1 MKLKTRIIALVSAA
15 LAGLLLLSGI
25 ALYQLREQLMEERRA
40 QLTTLVELAHASL
53 GKIHERE
60 KAGEFSREDAQ
71 KLARET
77 IGSFHKDDRYFWAR
91 NYTTDVNQIHP
102 NPKRVGIMDKDGKA
116 KGDEY
121 RKAMAGKSIGFLINQ
136 GTRPGAEGT
145 FPKLYAVMKFDP
157 WDWIVG
163 YGIFVDDINQK
174 FWEGVQIFL
183 AICTLILAGVG
194 TLAYRM
200 SRNILGQLG
209 GEPQYASQLA
219 MQVASGDL
227 SQHIE
232 TSGRGDNLLTSMQRM
247 QEGLRTLVGRFRSA
261 SNQLSTAA
269 ADLSRH
275 MGEVSEG
282 ARQTSESTASTAA
295 AVEQMTV
302 SIDSISTSARETE
315 TNSQQAFDL
324 ANRGEGLVTEAAGE
338 IQNIASEMEEAATV
352 VRSLV
357 ARSREIDSMSAVIRE
372 IAEQTNLLALNAAIE
387 AARAGEQG
395 RGFAVVADE
404 VRKLAERTAV
414 ATKDITQT
422 IHAIQRDTDT
432 AATRMDGVRTLVERG
447 VTLSEQAAE
456 ALREISGG
464 AQVTLEKTREVAL
477 ASKEQSQA
485 SNSIAGNIERIA
497 QMVDASDAAVRAALA
512 QVRELDQ
519 LASELHDSA
528 ASFKLES

>member
-1 MKLKTRIIALVSAA
+1 
-15 LAGLLLLSGI
+15 
-25 ALYQLREQLMEERRA
+25 
-40 QLTTLVELAHASL
+40 
-53 GKIHERE
+53 
-60 KAGEFSREDAQ
+60 
-71 KLARET
+71 
-77 IGSFHKDDRYFWAR
+77 
-91 NYTTDVNQIHP
+91 
-102 NPKRVGIMDKDGKA
+102 
-116 KGDEY
+116 
-121 RKAMAGKSIGFLINQ
+121 
-136 GTRPGAEGT
+136 
-145 FPKLYAVMKFDP
+145 
-157 WDWIVG
+157 
-163 YGIFVDDINQK
+163 
-174 FWEGVQIFL
+174 
-183 AICTLILAGVG
+183 
-194 TLAYRM
+194 
-200 SRNILGQLG
+200 
-209 GEPQYASQLA
+209 
-219 MQVASGDL
+219 
-227 SQHIE
+227 
-232 TSGRGDNLLTSMQRM
+232 
-247 QEGLRTLVGRFRSA
+247 
-261 SNQLSTAA
+261 
-269 ADLSRH
+269 
-275 MGEVSEG
+275 
-282 ARQTSESTASTAA
+282 
-295 AVEQMTV
+295 MTV

-315 TNSQQAFDL
+315 SNSQQAFDL

-464 AQVTLEKTREVAL
+464 AQATLEKTREVAL